1 MKVKAVRGIA
11 NPLGTIDAHGTVIES
26 IANAGDGVDILNRH
40 REKIGSGFVHLE
52 GDNVILTGYV
62 DEEQYTAEKIE
73 ETGLSVGFNA
83 NGVKAR
89 EIDGVGY
96 YKDVTITEVS
106 LTPLPSNKG
115 AKVTK
120 VREENKEDNKGE
132 NKNMDTQEIMAQAI
146 EAGVKVRE
154 LEAQNEALKKERE
167 ELKKER
173 EANIP
178 AEKPEA
184 QERTFMRE
192 LGEKMAEMPEQG
204 FLREFANASAL
215 NVVNSLGSITS
226 KYAKKSGIYDGATK
240 ARFQGLTL
248 AEDGVDD
255 TFIKGTFQAGGDK
268 KRAQTASK
276 RSLRPQMAE
285 AYLQMD
291 KATVRGVN
299 DSGALSEY
307 VMSEMV
313 NRVIQKVEYN
323 MILGSDTGT
332 KDTNNGSNGFW
343 GLKGETT
350 DGWTPQLE
358 YTDLF
363 EGITDAVAECSISD
377 AITIV
382 MSPQTFAEL
391 RKAKGTDGHSR
402 FNELATKEQI
412 AQSFGAVRLETRVW
426 MPKDEVA
433 VYNHDE
439 YVLIGDL
446 NMENYNDFDLRYNV
460 EQWLSETL
468 VGGSIRGKNRSAY
481 LKKKG
486 SSATE

>member
-26 IANAGDGVDILNRH
+26 IANAGEGVDILNRH

-120 VREENKEDNKGE
+120 VREENEQEDKGE
-132 NKNMDTQEIMAQAI
+132 QKQMGANETQEIMKQAI
-146 EAGVKVRE
+146 EAGVKARE
-154 LEAQNEALKKERE
+154 LEAQVTELKKERE

-173 EANIP
+173 EANIAGDN
-178 AEKPEA
+178 AENKEIK
-184 QERTFMRE
+184 FMRE
-192 LGEKMAEMPEQG
+192 LGTKMAEMPEQG
-204 FLREFANASAL
+204 FLREFSNSGDL

-226 KYAKKSGIYDGATK
+226 KYARKSGIYDGATK

-255 TFIKGTFQAGGDK
+255 TFISGTFKAGTDK
-268 KRAQTASK
+268 NKAQTATK

-291 KATVRGVN
+291 KATVKGVN
-299 DSGALSEY
+299 DSGALSDY
-307 VMSEMV
+307 VMNEMV

-323 MILGSDTGT
+323 MILGSAD
-332 KDTNNGSNGFW
+332 GSNGFF
-343 GLKGETT
+343 GLKGAT

-377 AITIV
+377 QITIV
-382 MSPQTFAEL
+382 MNPKTFAEL
-391 RKAKGTDGHSR
+391 RKTKGTDGHSR

-426 MPKDEVA
+426 VPVDEVA

-446 NMENYNDFDLRYNV
+446 TMDNYNDFDLRYNV
-460 EQWLSETL
+460 EQWLAETL

-481 LKKKG
+481 LTKKVAG
-486 SSATE
+486 

>member
-120 VREENKEDNKGE
+120 VREEEKGE
-132 NKNMDTQEIMAQAI
+132 LEQMGANETQEIMKQAI

-154 LEAQNEALKKERE
+154 LEAQVAELNKERE

-173 EANIP
+173 EASIP
-178 AEKPEA
+178 SEKPEDA
-184 QERTFMRE
+184 ERKFMRE
-192 LGEKMAEMPEQG
+192 LGSKMAEMPEQG
-204 FLREFANASAL
+204 FLREFSNGSDL

-268 KRAQTASK
+268 KKAQTATK

-323 MILGSDTGT
+323 MILGSDTGS
-332 KDTNNGSNGFW
+332 KDSNNGSNGFW

-363 EGITDAVAECSISD
+363 EGITDAVAQCSISD

-391 RKAKGTDGHSR
+391 RKAKGSDGHSR
-402 FNELATKEQI
+402 FNELATKAQI
-412 AQSFGAVRLETRVW
+412 AQSFGAVNLETRVW

-481 LKKKG
+481 LKKNG
-486 SSATE
+486 

>member
-1 MKVKAVRGIA
+1 
-11 NPLGTIDAHGTVIES
+11 
-26 IANAGDGVDILNRH
+26 
-40 REKIGSGFVHLE
+40 
-52 GDNVILTGYV
+52 
-62 DEEQYTAEKIE
+62 
-73 ETGLSVGFNA
+73 
-83 NGVKAR
+83 
-89 EIDGVGY
+89 
-96 YKDVTITEVS
+96 
-106 LTPLPSNKG
+106 
-115 AKVTK
+115 
-120 VREENKEDNKGE
+120 
-132 NKNMDTQEIMAQAI
+132 
-146 EAGVKVRE
+146 
-154 LEAQNEALKKERE
+154 
-167 ELKKER
+167 
-173 EANIP
+173 
-178 AEKPEA
+178 
-184 QERTFMRE
+184 MRE
-192 LGEKMAEMPEQG
+192 LGDKMAEMPEQG
-204 FLREFANASAL
+204 FLREFANSADL

-226 KYAKKSGIYDGATK
+226 KYARKSDIYDGAMK

-255 TFIKGTFQAGGDK
+255 TFISGTFKAGTDK
-268 KRAQTASK
+268 NKAQTATK

-323 MILGSDTGT
+323 MILGSAD
-332 KDTNNGSNGFW
+332 GSNGFY
-343 GLKGETT
+343 GLKTAT
-350 DGWTPQLE
+350 DGWTKQIE

-412 AQSFGAVRLETRVW
+412 AQSFGAVNLETRVW

-486 SSATE
+486 SGLGV

>member
-11 NPLGTIDAHGTVIES
+11 NPLGTIDSHGTVIES

-89 EIDGVGY
+89 ELDGVGY

-120 VREENKEDNKGE
+120 VREEKKGE
-132 NKNMDTQEIMAQAI
+132 QEKMGADETQEIMKQAI

-154 LEAQNEALKKERE
+154 LEAKVE

-173 EANIP
+173 EAKIP
-178 AEKPEA
+178 SEKP
-184 QERTFMRE
+184 QDVERKFMRE
-192 LGEKMAEMPEQG
+192 LGSKMAEMPEQG

-226 KYAKKSGIYDGATK
+226 KYARKSGIYDGAMK

-255 TFIKGTFQAGGDK
+255 TFIEGTFKAGTDK
-268 KRAQTASK
+268 NKAQTASK

-313 NRVIQKVEYN
+313 NRVTQKVEYN
-323 MILGSDTGT
+323 MILGSAD
-332 KDTNNGSNGFW
+332 GSNGFY
-343 GLKGETT
+343 GLKTAT
-350 DGWTPQLE
+350 DGWTKQIE

-363 EGITDAVAECSISD
+363 DGITDAVAECSISD

-402 FNELATKEQI
+402 FNELATKAQI
-412 AQSFGAVRLETRVW
+412 AQSFGAVNLETRVW

-446 NMENYNDFDLRYNV
+446 NVENHNDFDLRYNV

-486 SSATE
+486 SLGV

>member
-26 IANAGDGVDILNRH
+26 IANAGDGIDILNRH

-62 DEEQYTAEKIE
+62 DEEQYTAENIE
-73 ETGLSVGFNA
+73 ETGLSVGFNT
-83 NGVKAR
+83 NGMKAR

-120 VREENKEDNKGE
+120 VREEQKGE
-132 NKNMDTQEIMAQAI
+132 QEQMGANETQEVMKQAI

-154 LEAQNEALKKERE
+154 LEAKVAELNKERE
-167 ELKKER
+167 KLKKER
-173 EANIP
+173 EASIP
-178 AEKPEA
+178 NEKPEVA
-184 QERTFMRE
+184 EHKFMRE
-192 LGEKMAEMPEQG
+192 LGSKMAEMPEQG
-204 FLREFANASAL
+204 FLREFANASDL

-226 KYAKKSGIYDGATK
+226 KYARKSGIYDGALK

-255 TFIKGTFQAGGDK
+255 TFISGTFKAGTDK
-268 KRAQTASK
+268 NKAQTATK

-307 VMSEMV
+307 VMSDMV
-313 NRVIQKVEYN
+313 NRVIQKVEHN
-323 MILGSDTGT
+323 MILGSAD
-332 KDTNNGSNGFW
+332 GSNGFY
-343 GLKGETT
+343 GLKTAT
-350 DGWTPQLE
+350 DGWTKKIE

-391 RKAKGTDGHSR
+391 RKLKGTDGHSR
-402 FNELATKEQI
+402 FSELATKEQI
-412 AQSFGAVRLETRVW
+412 AKSFGAVNLETRVW

-481 LKKKG
+481 LTKKG
-486 SSATE
+486 LGV

>member
-11 NPLGTIDAHGTVIES
+11 NPLGTIDSHGTVIES
-26 IANAGDGVDILNRH
+26 IANAGEGVDILNRH

-83 NGVKAR
+83 NGMKAR

-96 YKDVTITEVS
+96 YKDVNITEVS

-120 VREENKEDNKGE
+120 VREEDKGE
-132 NKNMDTQEIMAQAI
+132 QKQMSANETQEIMKQAI

-154 LEAQNEALKKERE
+154 LEAKVTELNKERE

-173 EANIP
+173 EAGIP
-178 AEKPEA
+178 SEKPQEA
-184 QERTFMRE
+184 EIK
-192 LGEKMAEMPEQG
+192 LMPEQG
-204 FLREFANASAL
+204 FLREFANGSDL

-226 KYAKKSGIYDGATK
+226 KYAKKSGIYDSAMK

-255 TFIKGTFQAGGDK
+255 TFISGTFKAGTDK
-268 KRAQTASK
+268 NKAQTASK

-307 VMSEMV
+307 VMSDMV
-313 NRVIQKVEYN
+313 NRVIQKVEHN
-323 MILGSDTGT
+323 MILGSAD
-332 KDTNNGSNGFW
+332 GSNGFY
-343 GLKGETT
+343 GLKTAT
-350 DGWTPQLE
+350 DGWTKQIE

-391 RKAKGTDGHSR
+391 RKLKGSDGHAR
-402 FNELATKEQI
+402 FNELATKEAI
-412 AQSFGAVRLETRVW
+412 AVSFGAVNIETRVW

-481 LKKKG
+481 LTKKA
-486 SSATE
+486 SV

>member
-1 MKVKAVRGIA
+1 M
-11 NPLGTIDAHGTVIES
+11 
-26 IANAGDGVDILNRH
+26 
-40 REKIGSGFVHLE
+40 
-52 GDNVILTGYV
+52 
-62 DEEQYTAEKIE
+62 
-73 ETGLSVGFNA
+73 
-83 NGVKAR
+83 KAR

-120 VREENKEDNKGE
+120 VREEEKGE
-132 NKNMDTQEIMAQAI
+132 RKQMGANETQEIMKQAI

-154 LEAQNEALKKERE
+154 LEAKVEELNKERE

-173 EANIP
+173 EASIP
-178 AEKPEA
+178 SEKP
-184 QERTFMRE
+184 QDVERKFMRE
-192 LGEKMAEMPEQG
+192 LGDKMAEMPEQG
-204 FLREFANASAL
+204 FLREFANGAAL

-226 KYAKKSGIYDGATK
+226 KYAKKSGIYDGAMK

-255 TFIKGTFQAGGDK
+255 TFIEGTFKAGTDK
-268 KRAQTASK
+268 NKAQTASK

-307 VMSEMV
+307 VMSDMV

-323 MILGSDTGT
+323 MILGSAD
-332 KDTNNGSNGFW
+332 GSNGFY
-343 GLKGETT
+343 GLKTAT
-350 DGWTPQLE
+350 DGWTKQIE

-391 RKAKGTDGHSR
+391 RKTKGTDGHSR
-402 FNELATKEQI
+402 FNELATKAQI
-412 AQSFGAVRLETRVW
+412 AQSFGAVNLETRVW

-446 NMENYNDFDLRYNV
+446 NVENYNDFDLRYNV

-486 SSATE
+486 SLGV

>member
-11 NPLGTIDAHGTVIES
+11 NPLGTIDSHGTVIES

-120 VREENKEDNKGE
+120 VREEEKGE
-132 NKNMDTQEIMAQAI
+132 QKQMGANETQEIMKQAI

-154 LEAQNEALKKERE
+154 LEAKVEELNKERE

-178 AEKPEA
+178 TEKPQDAEIK
-184 QERTFMRE
+184 FMRE
-192 LGEKMAEMPEQG
+192 LGSKMAEMPEQG

-240 ARFQGLTL
+240 ARFQGLTI

-255 TFIKGTFQAGGDK
+255 TFLQGTFKAGADK
-268 KRAQTASK
+268 NKAQTASK
-276 RSLRPQMAE
+276 RSIRPQMAE

-323 MILGSDTGT
+323 MILGPSSGAND
-332 KDTNNGSNGFW
+332 GSNGFW
-343 GLKGETT
+343 GLKGTTT
-350 DGWTPQLE
+350 DAWTKQIE

-402 FNELATKEQI
+402 FNELATKAQI
-412 AQSFGAVRLETRVW
+412 AQSFGAVNLETRVW

-481 LKKKG
+481 LTKRAGK
-486 SSATE
+486 

>member
-146 EAGVKVRE
+146 EAGVKARE
-154 LEAQNEALKKERE
+154 LEAQVEELKKERE

-178 AEKPEA
+178 TEKPEA

-192 LGEKMAEMPEQG
+192 LGDKMAELPEQG
-204 FLREFANASAL
+204 FLREFTNATGL

-255 TFIKGTFQAGGDK
+255 TFIKGTFVAGTDK
-268 KRAQTASK
+268 KRTQTATK

-323 MILGSDTGT
+323 MILGSDNGT
-332 KDTNNGSNGFW
+332 KDSNNGSNGFW
-343 GLKGETT
+343 GLKGATT
-350 DGWTPQLE
+350 DGWTPQIE

-402 FNELATKEQI
+402 FNELATKAQI
-412 AQSFGAVRLETRVW
+412 AQSFGAVNLETRVW

-481 LKKKG
+481 LKKNG
-486 SSATE
+486 

>member
-26 IANAGDGVDILNRH
+26 ISNAGEGVDILNRH

-106 LTPLPSNKG
+106 LTPLPSNKV

-120 VREENKEDNKGE
+120 VREEEKGE
-132 NKNMDTQEIMAQAI
+132 QKQMGVNETQEIMKQAI

-154 LEAQNEALKKERE
+154 LEAKVTELNKERE

-173 EANIP
+173 EASISSEQP
-178 AEKPEA
+178 KDAEHK
-184 QERTFMRE
+184 FMRE
-192 LGEKMAEMPEQG
+192 LGSKMAEMPEQG
-204 FLREFANASAL
+204 FLREFANGGDL

-255 TFIKGTFQAGGDK
+255 TFLSGTFKAGTDK
-268 KRAQTASK
+268 NQAQTASK

-299 DSGALSEY
+299 DTGALSEY

-323 MILGSDTGT
+323 MILGSDTGV

-343 GLKGETT
+343 GLKGATT
-350 DGWTPQLE
+350 DGWTPQIE
-358 YTDLF
+358 YTDVF
-363 EGITDAVAECSISD
+363 EGITDAVAQCSISD

-402 FNELATKEQI
+402 FNELATKAQI
-412 AQSFGAVRLETRVW
+412 AQSFGAVNLETRVW
-426 MPKDEVA
+426 MPKGEIA

-481 LKKKG
+481 LKKRG
-486 SSATE
+486 